1 MIFKFKEKNSS
12 IIIFCWLICLFF
24 SLKAFSQEEHPL
36 PFASS
41 WEDGHNNH
49 LKGFTPEWQMD
60 MIEKGHH
67 ILLKFNYNFNYADWF
82 VNAYLGDYFEKPI
95 KKAAR
100 YDIPIVLG
108 TTQPEAMLYSNAG
121 PWRSLPPEENPN
133 LVDTNGIVHGVVSPC
148 GGVEHWGTVGECWV
162 NTTLLESLGFT
173 PRDWWSDPLLSR
185 FQNWYPDPPFV
196 IWLSNNEA
204 SDMDYRDI
212 DEDYRFRDA
221 YSGDPDYDDWQFR
234 NEILGG
240 NTDLT
245 NPGAGGYET
254 RHGYIPRYNAM
265 FEGMRNQLDE
275 WSDKVK
281 FVGYGGNLECF
292 GRWTG
297 WVAYVPAPIPGRF
310 STVPHIW
317 DGSSPA
323 YYVNNWQ
330 GNWDF
335 TGYAPQLEAMN
346 LLFQKDYCSEINP
359 EFWWEIST
367 WFDPEFIEKFRNEGQ
382 VVNPERYEGY
392 IKWSMWLT
400 RPRAVRD
407 FKYSTDTLETSWEW
421 YKPIVDA
428 VDEVHLNPI
437 LERFWRHSEPVLLT
451 DIPHPYDERDE
462 FWPELFYNGNERMRW
477 YQLPNDITY
486 TPDYGDDWGSVH
498 GKTYAVWIMASVMG
512 ISPERE
518 WLIYAHATLDSEVEV
533 STELPGYGDI
543 NLTAKR
549 GGIYYLVRESGSN
562 EYIETEPGVRA
573 AEFDD
578 IELEEGAA
586 HRFNGIYSTAYKC
599 NITSYSWDFDDGTTS
614 DSIATN
620 HSFSQAGIYEVELT
634 VTSDSGKVDS
644 DTMTVTVSSGG
655 ITPGTFSFSVN
666 SLARENALFKIY
678 LPEKAK
684 ISLHIYDILGRPVSN
699 PLSGEYSGG
708 VYEEKF
714 SPGIN
719 GIYFYKF
726 ESPYKKVKG
735 KIIIF

>member
-1 MIFKFKEKNSS
+1 MIYTFKEKKSS
-12 IIIFCWLICLFF
+12 IIIFCFLICLFF
-24 SLKAFSQEEHPL
+24 SFEALPQGEYPL
-36 PFASS
+36 PFAAN
-41 WEDGHNNH
+41 WEDGHNNY
-49 LKGFTPEWQMD
+49 LKGFNPGWQMD
-60 MIEKGHH
+60 MVEKGHH
-67 ILLKFNYNFNYADWF
+67 ILLKFTYNVNYADWF
-82 VNAYLGDYFEKPI
+82 INAYLEDYFEEPI
-95 KKAAR
+95 RKAAR
-100 YDIPIVLG
+100 YGIPIVLG
-108 TTQPEAMLYSNAG
+108 TTQPEAMLYSNDG

-148 GGVEHWGTVGECWV
+148 GPVEHWETVGECWV
-162 NTTLLESLGFT
+162 NTLLLDSLGFT
-173 PRDWWSDPLLSR
+173 PRNWWDDPLLSR
-185 FQNWYPDPPFV
+185 FQNWYPNPPFV

-204 SDMDYRDI
+204 SDMDCGDI

-221 YSGDPDYDDWQFR
+221 YSGDPDYDSWQFR
-234 NEILGG
+234 NEIIGG

-254 RHGYIPRYNAM
+254 GHGYIPRYNAM
-265 FEGMRNQLDE
+265 FDGMRNQLVE
-275 WSDKVK
+275 WSDKIK
-281 FVGYGGNLECF
+281 FVGYENNLRCF
-292 GRWTG
+292 ARWTG
-297 WVAYVPAPIPGRF
+297 WVAYIPAPIPGRF
-310 STVPHIW
+310 STIPHIW

-323 YYVNNWQ
+323 YYVNKWQ

-335 TGYAPQLEAMN
+335 TGYAPELEAMN
-346 LLFQKDYCSEINP
+346 LLFQEDYYSGVEP

-367 WFDPEFIEKFRNEGQ
+367 WFDPEFIDSFRNEGQ

-400 RPRAVRD
+400 RPRVVRD
-407 FKYSTDTLETSWEW
+407 FKYSTDTLEESWEW
-421 YKPIVDA
+421 YEPIVDA

-437 LERFWRHSEPVLLT
+437 LERFWRYSEPVLLT
-451 DIPHPYDERDE
+451 DIPHPWRDRDE

-486 TPDYGDDWGSVH
+486 TPNSSDDWSSVH
-498 GKTYAVWIMASVMG
+498 DKIYAVWIMANVMG
-512 ISPERE
+512 TSPERE

-533 STELPGYGDI
+533 SAELPEYGDI

-549 GGIYYLVRESGSN
+549 GGTYYLVRESDSN

-573 AEFDD
+573 AELDD
-578 IELEEGAA
+578 IELEEGEA

-599 NITSYSWDFDDGTTS
+599 NITNYFWDFNDGTTS

-620 HSFSQAGIYEVELT
+620 HSFSEAGIYEVELT
-634 VTSDSGKVDS
+634 VTSDSGTVDS
-644 DTMTVTVSSGG
+644 DTIMVTVSSGG
-655 ITPGTFSFSVN
+655 ITPKEFSLSVN
-666 SLARENALFKIY
+666 SLARENALFEIY

-684 ISLHIYDILGRPVSN
+684 ISLHIYDVLGRLVSN
-699 PLSGEYSGG
+699 PLSGEYSEG

-714 SPGIN
+714 SPRIK

-726 ESPYKKVKG
+726 ESYYKKVKG